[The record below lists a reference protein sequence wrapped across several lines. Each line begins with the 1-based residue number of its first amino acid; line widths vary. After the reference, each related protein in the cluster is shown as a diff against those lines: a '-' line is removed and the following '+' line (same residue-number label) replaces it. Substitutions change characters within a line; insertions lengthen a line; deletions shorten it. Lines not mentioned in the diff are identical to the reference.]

1 MVLRISRTWL
11 AIGAALIIGAAVA
24 QGVKQLSVSL
34 ANKTMKLD
42 SVVVGGKTY
51 VSLEQLKL
59 ALPSTAAA
67 GGANQVAASSGCI
80 GEFLFNGAWRFRV
93 QKIEWNATE
102 GAWQLGIEIRNGMTK
117 IATPVGS
124 GANYSGQD
132 MSLIQASG
140 NSLNVGV
147 NQGNT
152 LDSTLL
158 YKQLAPGAGVVTN
171 VLFYTDSDADKPTKF
186 LWAMSAAYNSDKA
199 PLSKQPAFRVD
210 LTCRK

>member
-1 MVLRISRTWL
+1 MKISKTWL
-11 AIGAALIIGAAVA
+11 AIGAALVLGAAVA

-34 ANKTMKLD
+34 AGKTLKLD

-51 VSLEQLKL
+51 VSLEQLKK
-59 ALPSTAAA
+59 ALPSTAA

-93 QKIEWNATE
+93 QKLEWNATE
-102 GAWQLGIEIRNGMTK
+102 GAWQLRIEIRNGMTK
-117 IATPVGS
+117 IASPVRS
-124 GANYSGQD
+124 GANYAGQD

-140 NSLNVGV
+140 NSLNIGV
-147 NQGNT
+147 MQGNT
-152 LDSTLL
+152 LDNTLL

-186 LWAMSAAYNSDKA
+186 LWAMSASSNQDKA
-199 PLSKQPAFRVD
+199 PISKDPAFRVD
-210 LTCRK
+210 LSCQK

>member
-1 MVLRISRTWL
+1 MKISKTWL
-11 AIGAALIIGAAVA
+11 AIGAALVLGAAVA

-34 ANKTMKLD
+34 AGKTLKLD

-51 VSLEQLKL
+51 VSLEQLKK
-59 ALPSTAAA
+59 ALPSTAA

-93 QKIEWNATE
+93 QKLEWNATE
-102 GAWQLGIEIRNGMTK
+102 GAWQLRIEIRNGMTK
-117 IATPVGS
+117 IATPVRS
-124 GANYSGQD
+124 GANYAGQD

-152 LDSTLL
+152 LDNTLL
-158 YKQLAPGAGVVTN
+158 YKQLAPGAGAVTN

-186 LWAMSAAYNSDKA
+186 LWAMSAVSNQDKA
-199 PLSKQPAFRVD
+199 PISKDPAFRVD
-210 LTCRK
+210 LTCQK

>member
-1 MVLRISRTWL
+1 MKISKTWL
-11 AIGAALIIGAAVA
+11 AIGAALVLGAAVA
-24 QGVKQLSVSL
+24 QGVKQLSISL
-34 ANKTMKLD
+34 AGKTLKLD

-51 VSLEQLKL
+51 VSLEQLKK
-59 ALPSTAAA
+59 ALPNTAAA

-102 GAWQLGIEIRNGMTK
+102 GAWQLRIEIRNGMTK
-117 IATPVGS
+117 IATPVRS
-124 GANYSGQD
+124 GANYAGQD

-152 LDSTLL
+152 LDNTLL

-171 VLFYTDSDADKPTKF
+171 VLFYADSDADKPTKF
-186 LWAMSAAYNSDKA
+186 LWAMSAVSNQDKA
-199 PLSKQPAFRVD
+199 PISKDPAFRVD
-210 LTCRK
+210 LSCQK

>member
-1 MVLRISRTWL
+1 MKNSKTWL
-11 AIGAALIIGAAVA
+11 VIGAALVLGVTVA

-34 ANKTMKLD
+34 ANKTLKLD
-42 SVVVGGKTY
+42 SVIVGGKTY
-51 VSLEQLKL
+51 VSLEQLKKT
-59 ALPSTAAA
+59 LPSTAA

-93 QKIEWNATE
+93 QKLEWNATE
-102 GAWQLGIEIRNGMTK
+102 GAWQLRIEIRNGMTK
-117 IATPVGS
+117 IATPVRS
-124 GANYSGQD
+124 GANYAGQD

-152 LDSTLL
+152 LDNTLL
-158 YKQLAPGAGVVTN
+158 YKQLAPGVGAVTN

-186 LWAMSAAYNSDKA
+186 LWAMSAVSNQDKA
-199 PLSKQPAFRVD
+199 PISKDPAFRVD
-210 LTCRK
+210 LTCQK